1 MALSESLRFRKLNAS
16 DPPTPIHDP
25 MAPTQF
31 SPAVLALIDKARIV
45 SFTTWTESYAPEV
58 LQLLQA
64 ADDDRRYLTDA
75 DLAAIDPI
83 SSAPVA
89 GFLRDRATEIID
101 EARVEVLS
109 QFPGITELGGGLYPP
124 ERATA
129 CWRDFWQFLRCVTY
143 GIAGQRADYTNLIGL
158 DYMNQLYREFQVPLP
173 AMVAGMQAL
182 KAASLRR
189 LENPAAV
196 AMYFDRLITDLQNFT

>member
-1 MALSESLRFRKLNAS
+1 MAS
-16 DPPTPIHDP
+16 P
-25 MAPTQF
+25 QF
-31 SPAVLALIDKARIV
+31 SAAVLALIDKARIV
-45 SFTTWTESYAPEV
+45 SFATWTQTHAPEV

-64 ADDDRRYLTDA
+64 ADDDRRYLTDT

-89 GFLRDRATEIID
+89 AFLRDHATEIID
-101 EARVEVLS
+101 EARADVLAR
-109 QFPGITELGGGLYPP
+109 FPGITEPGGGLYPP

-143 GIAGQRADYTNLIGL
+143 GIAGQRADYTSSIGL

-173 AMVAGMQAL
+173 AMVAGLQAL
-182 KAASLRR
+182 KSASLRR
-189 LENPAAV
+189 LEKPESVAV
-196 AMYFDRLITDLQNFT
+196 YFDRLITDLQKFT

>member
-1 MALSESLRFRKLNAS
+1 MAS
-16 DPPTPIHDP
+16 P
-25 MAPTQF
+25 QF
-31 SPAVLALIDKARIV
+31 SAAILALIDKARIV
-45 SFTTWTESYAPEV
+45 SFATWTETYTPEV

-64 ADDDRRYLTDA
+64 ADDDRRYLIDS
-75 DLAAIDPI
+75 DLATIDPI
-83 SSAPVA
+83 NSAPVA
-89 GFLRDRATEIID
+89 KFLRDRATEIID
-101 EARVEVLS
+101 EARAEVLAK
-109 QFPGITELGGGLYPP
+109 FPGITEPGGGLYPP

-143 GIAGQRADYTNLIGL
+143 GIAGQRADYTSSIGL

-189 LENPAAV
+189 LENPASV
-196 AMYFDRLITDLQNFT
+196 AMYFDRLIDDLKSFT